1 MKFLDLNT
9 GYSFDG
15 LWTGLQSKGYIFW
28 FPNEQST
35 NITYTMPI
43 CVLTNA
49 EDIDIDAEM
58 SVPSAEDIDID
69 LNMSVPSLTLTIEEN
84 DIFSFI
90 VNDEKT
96 DTIDG
101 YVFSVPRYTNTIT
114 TVPEKIG
121 NYYAHVVNI
130 ACSSKVEGEFVCKI
144 KIGDEGYI
152 RVGADFYGE
161 WEPIYI
167 NLSNMGVEIPDT
179 VQKTIYDSN
188 VHEDLTDNILVN
200 RKFKEL
206 LSNYWDI
213 IANKGS
219 YKSLKNA
226 LEWFE
231 WNDNLTVKEIWRHT
245 DADRIV
251 FDDRDLMTLFENK
264 LEDSFNNFVKTTF
277 ISLYCA
283 MQDECDT
290 YDSEGNP
297 ELEKAVFK
305 WSREDLQLK
314 IALLAQ
320 FFGAYFLPIHLS
332 ILHAT
337 VEDKVFT
344 NAIKQLY
351 STGINRDD
359 CVGDFNYVE
368 CNIKDNSV
376 FKMTNVNTQVTNST
390 IFGVRYPDT
399 LTFGVDSFPKN
410 DSADEKSIRTFAQ
423 QYYAGPGVIV
433 PIEMTIK
440 DQLTGDFIKE
450 TIADF
455 TNENGMVSRCK
466 FYDIIKVKNN
476 RIKLKFNFL
485 AKVAQHYSIRLN
497 FIFGSGK
504 TVTRLI
510 EFDVEDTDN
519 LNINIYK
526 VRSKDDTNGLTIEDF
541 KDTSSSKYFLR
552 IQDNKMYNE
561 YYAQYL
567 PYMSNTDSRYIN
579 YKGIKLTRT
588 VIVDLMNKNGLEHI
602 HNDSEI
608 LFIRAL
614 MRDNFLEFARYNTEG
629 KMTYLIFVSK
639 KFYAEVPNAIYNNKF
654 NYKFNIIRNDLG
666 FYPQF
671 HYLEKMNGDSIDD
684 YTVNQYEAICCAAE
698 INNGKLVEDF
708 RYGHMIDTAEWSF
721 NNSATVENIQL
732 PFSSRT
738 PFIAK
743 SKPQMNDGY
752 YDVSFKYS
760 LTNGVTNECRLDSA
774 FRIKSI

>member
-49 EDIDIDAEM
+49 EDTDTDIDPE
-58 SVPSAEDIDID
+58 
-69 LNMSVPSLTLTIEEN
+69 MSVPSLTLTIEEN

-101 YVFSVPRYTNTIT
+101 YVFSAPRYTNTIT

-161 WEPIYI
+161 WEPTYI
-167 NLSNMGVEIPDT
+167 NLSNMGAEIPDT
-179 VQKTIYDSN
+179 VQKAIYDSN

-231 WNDNLTVKEIWRHT
+231 WSDNLTVKEIWRHT

-277 ISLYCA
+277 ISLYCT
-283 MQDECDT
+283 MQDELDI

-320 FFGAYFLPIHLS
+320 FFGMYFLPIHLS

-359 CVGDFNYVE
+359 CVGDLNYVD
-368 CNIKDNSV
+368 CNIKDNAV

-399 LTFGVDSFPKN
+399 LTFGVDSFPKK
-410 DSADEKSIRTFAQ
+410 DIVDERSIRTFAQ

-433 PIEMTIK
+433 PIEMTIQ
-440 DQLTGDFIKE
+440 DQFTGDFIKE

-455 TNENGMVSRCK
+455 TNENGTVSRCK

-485 AKVAQHYSIRLN
+485 AKTAQHYSIRLN

-510 EFDVEDTDN
+510 EFDVEDADN
-519 LNINIYK
+519 LNINVYK
-526 VRSKDDTNGLTIEDF
+526 VRSKDDTNGLTVEDF
-541 KDTSSSKYFLR
+541 KDTSSSKYFFR
-552 IQDNKMYNE
+552 IQDKNLSNE

-567 PYMSNTDSRYIN
+567 PYMSNTDSRYMN

-588 VIVDLMNKNGLEHI
+588 VIVELMNKNGLEHI

-629 KMTYLIFVSK
+629 QMTYLIFVSK

-671 HYLEKMNGDSIDD
+671 HYLEKMNGNSIDD

-698 INNGKLVEDF
+698 INNGKNVEDF

-760 LTNGVTNECRLDSA
+760 LTNGVIDECRLDSA

>member
-15 LWTGLQSKGYIFW
+15 LWTNEQSKGYIFW
-28 FPNEQST
+28 FPNEQSI
-35 NITYTMPI
+35 NLTYTMPI
-43 CVLTNA
+43 CILT
-49 EDIDIDAEM
+49 EYVESDIDDPM
-58 SVPSAEDIDID
+58 S
-69 LNMSVPSLTLTIEEN
+69 LPSLTLTIEDN

-90 VNDEKT
+90 VNDEKE
-96 DTIDG
+96 DNIDG
-101 YVFSVPRYTNTIT
+101 YIFSAPRYTKIIQ

-121 NYYAHVVNI
+121 NHYAHVVNI
-130 ACSSKVEGEFVCKI
+130 ACVSKQEGEFVCRI
-144 KIGDEGYI
+144 NIGDEGYI

-161 WEPIYI
+161 WEPTYI

-179 VQKTIYDSN
+179 VQKAIYDSN
-188 VHEDLTDNILVN
+188 VHEDLTDNILIN

-231 WNDNLTVKEIWRHT
+231 WDDVLNVREIWRHY

-251 FDDRDLMTLFENK
+251 FDDRDIMSLFENK
-264 LEDSFNNFVKTTF
+264 IEDSFNNFLKTTY
-277 ISLYCA
+277 ISLYCSL
-283 MQDECDT
+283 QEELDT

-297 ELEKAVFK
+297 ELTQAVLK
-305 WSREDLQLK
+305 WSREDIQLK

-337 VEDKVFT
+337 AEDKVFT
-344 NAIKQLY
+344 NTIKQIY
-351 STGINRDD
+351 ATDIKRDD
-359 CVGDFNYVE
+359 CFGDFNYVE
-368 CNIKDNSV
+368 CNIKDNAK
-376 FKMTNVNTQVTNST
+376 FKMTNVRAQVTDTT
-390 IFGVRYPDT
+390 IFGVRYPNT
-399 LTFGVDSFPKN
+399 LAFGVDTFPTKN
-410 DSADEKSIRTFAQ
+410 IVTESSLNTFAQ
-423 QYYAGPGVIV
+423 QYYTGPGVII
-433 PIEMTIK
+433 PIEMIIPN
-440 DQLTGDFIKE
+440 QHVGDFIKE

-455 TNENGMVSRCK
+455 TTDNGTIERCV
-466 FYDIIKVKNN
+466 FYDILKVKNG
-476 RIKLKFNFL
+476 RIKIRFNFL
-485 AKVAQHYSIRLN
+485 AKTAQHYSVKFN
-497 FIFGSGK
+497 FIFASGK
-504 TVTRLI
+504 SITRLI
-510 EFDVEDTDN
+510 EFDVENTDN

-526 VRSKDDTNGLTIEDF
+526 VRSKDDTNGLTVEDF
-541 KDTSSSKYFLR
+541 KDTSSSKYFFR
-552 IQDNKMYNE
+552 IQDKNLSNE
-561 YYAQYL
+561 YYLQYL
-567 PYMSNTDSRYIN
+567 PYMSKDDSRYPN

-614 MRDNFLEFARYNTEG
+614 MRDNFLEFAKYDTEG
-629 KMTYLIFVSK
+629 NMTYLIFVSK
-639 KFYAEVPNAIYNNKF
+639 KFYADVPAAIYGNKF

-721 NNSATVENIQL
+721 INSATVENIQL

-760 LTNGVTNECRLDSA
+760 LTNGVIDECRLDAA